1 MESIAILFFLAVS
14 GCIVCWGRANF
25 LVTRTPIISAFT
37 GDANVERELVKGH
50 PLQRLGE
57 PDEIANAALFLASD
71 MSDGITALNMS
82 VDGGLHGKLGL

>member
-1 MESIAILFFLAVS
+1 M
-14 GCIVCWGRANF
+14 
-25 LVTRTPIISAFT
+25 ISAAT
-37 GDANVERELVKGH
+37 GDSKVSKEMAEAH
-50 PLQRLGE
+50 PLRRLGE